1 MHLSKEDLQ
10 KTERIKRLNII
21 NSVSGIKP
29 ANLIGT
35 VSNEG
40 QSNLAIFSSVIHL
53 GSNPALLGFISRP
66 DTEEQ
71 RHTLENILETRYYT
85 INHVHESFVQ
95 NAHYTSAKFEKEQSE
110 FEHCGLTEE
119 YLFDFKAPF
128 VAESRLKLGMQ
139 FLESLPI
146 KANDTIMIIGEIQ
159 HIIFPDA
166 ALSKEGYIDFG
177 ILESAG
183 LTGLNHYY
191 RMEKIASYP
200 FARVGE
206 LPDFL
211 K

>member
-1 MHLSKEDLQ
+1 MHLNKEDLQ
-10 KTERIKRLNII
+10 NTERIKRLNIL

-35 VSNEG
+35 VSNDQ

-53 GSNPALLGFISRP
+53 GSNPPLLGFISRP
-66 DTEEQ
+66 DTEER
-71 RHTLENILETRYYT
+71 RHTLENIMETNFYT

-110 FEHCGLTEE
+110 FSHCGLTEE
-119 YLFDFKAPF
+119 YLLDFKAPF
-128 VAESRLKLGMQ
+128 VAESRLKIGMQ

-146 KANDTIMIIGEIQ
+146 KANGTIMIIGEIQ
-159 HIIFPDA
+159 HLLFPDD
-166 ALSKEGYIDFG
+166 ALSEEGYIDFG

-200 FARVGE
+200 FARVRE
-206 LPDFL
+206 LPDFS